1 MLFLT
6 SRVDKD
12 KIGVFY
18 SIIAVIMTI
27 GGIVGGPI
35 FGGSFAVGLKLSGS
49 WMGLPFY
56 IAASIYGL
64 SSVGIWLFVT
74 DS

>member
-1 MLFLT
+1 
-6 SRVDKD
+6 
-12 KIGVFY
+12 
-18 SIIAVIMTI
+18 MTI

-35 FGGSFAVGLKLSGS
+35 FGGSFAVGLKLSSS